1 MTDISIT
8 NYREQLSMLP
18 TLPGVYRYFDAE
30 GTCLY
35 VGKAKDLK
43 RRVSSYFQ
51 KNDLSPRIAIMVS
64 KIARMETTVVRTEAE
79 ALLLENNLIKTLA
92 PKYNILFRD
101 DKSYPYLKLS
111 ASPFPRVSYYRG
123 GVDKKSRFFG
133 PYPNAGAVRE
143 AIGILQK
150 VFRLRTCED
159 AVFANRS
166 RPCLMGQMDRCSC
179 PCVGKITEKEY
190 AADVENACRFLRGE
204 TDDVMQGLRDKMTA
218 ASEAW
223 RFEEAAVFRD
233 RIASLNDVM
242 QQQAVETTGGDTDAD
257 IIAVAIT
264 AGVACVN
271 IAMVRGGRHLGDHA
285 VFPDVVRGTG
295 EALAAS
301 DVFDAFISQHYLTS
315 KVPDVVVSQAASD
328 REATAETLSDLAGR
342 RIAFVAEPQS
352 LRRKWLEMA
361 EQGAR
366 IALERHLTETAGEKR
381 RVEDLIRVLDLKLTD
396 EQRTTLTMECFD
408 ISHTAGEA
416 TQASCVV
423 FRGLGMDSSR
433 YRRFN
438 INDVTAG
445 DDYAAMKEVL
455 TRRYSPVARGEAE
468 LPDIVFVDGGR
479 GQVHMARDVFT
490 ELGLPLSV
498 IVGVAKGEGRKTGL
512 ETLVFADGREPLVL
526 GSESPALML
535 VAMIRDEA
543 HRFAITGMRAKRSK
557 TRQTSRL
564 EDIDG
569 IGAKRRQK
577 LLTHFGGLKGVKNAG
592 VEDIAK
598 IDGFSRSLAQKIYDH
613 LHGVDSGSTD

>member
-179 PCVGKITEKEY
+179 PCVGKITEEEY

-218 ASEAW
+218 ASDAW

-342 RIAFVAEPQS
+342 RIAFVSEPQS

-455 TRRYSPVARGEAE
+455 TRRYSLVARGEAE

>member
-133 PYPNAGAVRE
+133 PYPNAGAVKE

-179 PCVGKITEKEY
+179 PCVGKVTEEEY

-218 ASEAW
+218 ASDAW

-361 EQGAR
+361 EQGAK

-577 LLTHFGGLKGVKNAG
+577 LLTHFGGLKGIKNAG

>member
-179 PCVGKITEKEY
+179 PCVGKITEEDY

-342 RIAFVAEPQS
+342 RIAFVSEPQS

-598 IDGFSRSLAQKIYDH
+598 INGFSRSLAQKIYDH

>member
-218 ASEAW
+218 ASDAW

-342 RIAFVAEPQS
+342 RIAFVSEPQS

-361 EQGAR
+361 EQGAK

>member
-1 MTDISIT
+1 MTDISIS
-8 NYREQLSMLP
+8 NYREQLANLP
-18 TLPGVYRYFDAE
+18 TLPGVYRYFDDA

-35 VGKAKDLK
+35 VGKAKNLK

-51 KNDLSPRIAIMVS
+51 KNDLSPRIAIMVG

-179 PCVGKITEKEY
+179 PCVGRVTEAQY

-204 TDDVMQGLRDKMTA
+204 TQDVMEGLRRRMTE

-233 RIASLNDVM
+233 RIAALNDVM
-242 QQQAVETTGGDTDAD
+242 HQQAVETTGGDTNAD
-257 IIAVAIT
+257 IIAVVVKE
-264 AGVACVN
+264 GVACVN
-271 IAMVRGGRHLGDHA
+271 LAMVRGGRHLGDHA
-285 VFPDVVRGTG
+285 IFPEVGRGTG
-295 EALAAS
+295 ESLTAG
-301 DVFDAFISQHYLTS
+301 DVFEAFAAQHYLATA
-315 KVPDVVVSQAASD
+315 VPDVVISEAPTD
-328 REATAETLSDLAGR
+328 REAAVESLSELAGR
-342 RIAFVAEPQS
+342 RIVFVHEPQS
-352 LRRKWLEMA
+352 LRRRWLEMA

-366 IALERHLTETAGEKR
+366 IALERHLSETAGEKR
-381 RVEDLIRVLDLKLTD
+381 RVEDLLRVLNLNLTE
-396 EQRTTLTMECFD
+396 EQRGTLTMECFD

-423 FRGLGMDSSR
+423 FRGQAMDSSR

-438 INDVTAG
+438 ITDVTAG

-455 TRRYSPVARGEAE
+455 TRRYSPVARGEAV

-543 HRFAITGMRAKRSK
+543 HRFAITGMRAKRSR
-557 TRQTSRL
+557 TRQVSRL

-577 LLTHFGGLKGVKNAG
+577 LLTHFGGLKGVRNAS

-598 IDGFSRSLAQKIYDH
+598 IDGISRVLAQKIYDH
-613 LHGVDSGSTD
+613 LHGVEGAGTT

>member
-133 PYPNAGAVRE
+133 PYPNAGAVKE

-179 PCVGKITEKEY
+179 PCVGKITEEEY

-218 ASEAW
+218 ASDAW

-361 EQGAR
+361 EQGAK

>member
-150 VFRLRTCED
+150 VFRLRTCDD

-179 PCVGKITEKEY
+179 PCVGKITEEEY

-204 TDDVMQGLRDKMTA
+204 TDDVMQGLRDQMTA

-342 RIAFVAEPQS
+342 RIAFVSEPQS

-361 EQGAR
+361 EQGAK

>member
-133 PYPNAGAVRE
+133 PYPNAGAVKE

-179 PCVGKITEKEY
+179 PCVGKVTEEEY

-218 ASEAW
+218 ASDAW

-361 EQGAR
+361 EQGAK

-526 GSESPALML
+526 GSESLALML

>member
-179 PCVGKITEKEY
+179 PCVGKITEEEY

-328 REATAETLSDLAGR
+328 REAMAETLSDLAGR
-342 RIAFVAEPQS
+342 RIAFVSEPQS

>member
-179 PCVGKITEKEY
+179 PCVGKITEEEY

-218 ASEAW
+218 ASDAW

-342 RIAFVAEPQS
+342 RIAFVSEPQS

-455 TRRYSPVARGEAE
+455 TRRYSPVARGETE

>member
-133 PYPNAGAVRE
+133 PYPNAGAVKE

-179 PCVGKITEKEY
+179 PCVGKVTEEEY

>member
-133 PYPNAGAVRE
+133 PYPNAGAVKE

-179 PCVGKITEKEY
+179 PCVGKVTEEEY

-218 ASEAW
+218 ASDTW

-342 RIAFVAEPQS
+342 RIVFVAEPQS

-361 EQGAR
+361 EQGAK

>member
-133 PYPNAGAVRE
+133 PYPNAGAVKE

-179 PCVGKITEKEY
+179 PCVGKVTEEEY

-218 ASEAW
+218 ASDAW

-361 EQGAR
+361 EQGAK

-479 GQVHMARDVFT
+479 GQVHMARDVFS

-577 LLTHFGGLKGVKNAG
+577 LLTHFGGFKGVKNAG

>member
-179 PCVGKITEKEY
+179 PCVGKITEEDY

-361 EQGAR
+361 EQGAK

-598 IDGFSRSLAQKIYDH
+598 INGFSRSLAQKIYDH

>member
-1 MTDISIT
+1 
-8 NYREQLSMLP
+8 MLP
-18 TLPGVYRYFDAE
+18 TLPGVYRYFDSE

-35 VGKAKDLK
+35 VGKAKNLK

-51 KNDLSPRIAIMVS
+51 KNDLSPRIAIMVG

-79 ALLLENNLIKTLA
+79 ALLLENNLIKTLS

-101 DKSYPYLKLS
+101 DKSYPYVKLS
-111 ASPFPRVSYYRG
+111 ASPFPRACYYRG
-123 GVDKKSRFFG
+123 GVDKKSRYFG

-143 AIGILQK
+143 AISILQK

-159 AVFANRS
+159 AVFSNRS

-179 PCVGKITEKEY
+179 PCVGRISEAEY

-204 TDDVMQGLRDKMTA
+204 TDDVLRGLRDKMTA
-218 ASEAW
+218 ASAAL

-233 RIASLNDVM
+233 RIAALNDVM
-242 QQQAVETTGGDTDAD
+242 HQQAVETTGGDTDAD
-257 IIAVAIT
+257 IIAVAVT
-264 AGVACVN
+264 GGVACVN
-271 IAMVRGGRHLGDHA
+271 LAMVRGGRHLGDHA
-285 VFPDVVRGTG
+285 VFPDVARGTG
-295 EALAAS
+295 EALSAP
-301 DVFDAFISQHYLTS
+301 DVFEAFVMQHYAAAD
-315 KVPDVVVSQAASD
+315 VPDVVVSRAACD
-328 REATAETLSDLAGR
+328 AEEATQILSDIAGR
-342 RIAFVAEPQS
+342 CITFVHEPRDV
-352 LRRKWLEMA
+352 RRRWLEMA
-361 EQGAR
+361 DQGAR
-366 IALERHLTETAGEKR
+366 IALERHLAETAGEKR
-381 RVEDLIRVLDLKLTD
+381 RVDDLIRVLGLTLTD

-438 INDVTAG
+438 ITDVTAG

-468 LPDIVFVDGGR
+468 IPDIVFVDGGR

-557 TRQTSRL
+557 NRLTTRL
-564 EDIDG
+564 EDIEG

-592 VEDIAK
+592 AEDIAK
-598 IDGFSRSLAQKIYDH
+598 IDGISRVLAQKIYDH
-613 LHGVDSGSTD
+613 LHGVDSGSST

>member
-111 ASPFPRVSYYRG
+111 VSPFPRVSYYRG

-133 PYPNAGAVRE
+133 PYPNAGAVKE

-179 PCVGKITEKEY
+179 PCVGKITEEDY

-218 ASEAW
+218 ASDAW

-361 EQGAR
+361 EQGAK

-479 GQVHMARDVFT
+479 GQVHMARDVFS

>member
-51 KNDLSPRIAIMVS
+51 KNNLSPRIAIMVS

-179 PCVGKITEKEY
+179 PCVGKITEEDY

-342 RIAFVAEPQS
+342 RIAFVSEPQS

-598 IDGFSRSLAQKIYDH
+598 INSFSRSLAQKIYDH

>member
-133 PYPNAGAVRE
+133 PYPNAGAVKE

-218 ASEAW
+218 ASDAW

-328 REATAETLSDLAGR
+328 REATAVTLSDLAGR
-342 RIAFVAEPQS
+342 RIVFVSEPQS

-361 EQGAR
+361 EQGAK

>member
-133 PYPNAGAVRE
+133 PYPNAGAVKE

-218 ASEAW
+218 ASDAW

-342 RIAFVAEPQS
+342 RIAFVSEPQS

-455 TRRYSPVARGEAE
+455 TRRYSSVARGEAE

-598 IDGFSRSLAQKIYDH
+598 INSFSRSLAQKIYDH

>member
-179 PCVGKITEKEY
+179 PCVGKITEEDY

-342 RIAFVAEPQS
+342 RIAFVSEPQS

-535 VAMIRDEA
+535 VAMISDEA

-598 IDGFSRSLAQKIYDH
+598 INGFSRSLAQKIYDH
-613 LHGVDSGSTD
+613 LHGVDSGSTN

>member
-133 PYPNAGAVRE
+133 PYPNAGAVKE

-179 PCVGKITEKEY
+179 PCVGKVTEEEY

-218 ASEAW
+218 ASDAW

-315 KVPDVVVSQAASD
+315 KVPDVVVSQAASN

-342 RIAFVAEPQS
+342 RIVFVAEPQS

-361 EQGAR
+361 EQGAK

-423 FRGLGMDSSR
+423 FRGLSMDSSR

>member
-133 PYPNAGAVRE
+133 PYPNAGAVKE

-150 VFRLRTCED
+150 VFHLRTCED

-179 PCVGKITEKEY
+179 PCVGKVTEEEY

-218 ASEAW
+218 ASDAW

-361 EQGAR
+361 EQGAK

>member
-159 AVFANRS
+159 AVFSNRS

-179 PCVGKITEKEY
+179 PCVGKITEEDY

-204 TDDVMQGLRDKMTA
+204 TDDVMRGLRDKMTA
-218 ASEAW
+218 ASDAW

-342 RIAFVAEPQS
+342 RIAFVSEPQS

-361 EQGAR
+361 EQGAK

-598 IDGFSRSLAQKIYDH
+598 IDSFSRSLAQKIYDH

>member
-179 PCVGKITEKEY
+179 PCVGKITEEDY

-342 RIAFVAEPQS
+342 RIAFVSEPQS

-455 TRRYSPVARGEAE
+455 TRRYSPVVRGEAE

-598 IDGFSRSLAQKIYDH
+598 INSFSRSLAQKIYDH

>member
-133 PYPNAGAVRE
+133 PYPNAGAVKE

-179 PCVGKITEKEY
+179 PCVGKITEEEY

-218 ASEAW
+218 ASDAW

-315 KVPDVVVSQAASD
+315 KVPDVVVSQAASN

-361 EQGAR
+361 EQGAK

>member
-133 PYPNAGAVRE
+133 PYPNAGAVKE

-179 PCVGKITEKEY
+179 PCVGKVTEEEY

-218 ASEAW
+218 ASDAW

-315 KVPDVVVSQAASD
+315 KVPDVVVSQPASD

-361 EQGAR
+361 EQGAK

-512 ETLVFADGREPLVL
+512 ETLVFADGRESLVL

>member
-133 PYPNAGAVRE
+133 PYPNAGAVKE

-179 PCVGKITEKEY
+179 PCVGKVTEEEY

-218 ASEAW
+218 ASDAW

-328 REATAETLSDLAGR
+328 RETTAETLSDLAGR

-361 EQGAR
+361 EQGAK

-479 GQVHMARDVFT
+479 GQVHMARDVFS

>member
-64 KIARMETTVVRTEAE
+64 RIARMETTVVRTEAE

-123 GVDKKSRFFG
+123 GDDKKSRFFG
-133 PYPNAGAVRE
+133 PYPNAGAVKE

-218 ASEAW
+218 ASDAW

-342 RIAFVAEPQS
+342 RIAFVSEPQS

-455 TRRYSPVARGEAE
+455 TRRYSSVARGEAE

>member
-150 VFRLRTCED
+150 VFRLRTCDD

-179 PCVGKITEKEY
+179 PCVGKITAEDY

-204 TDDVMQGLRDKMTA
+204 TDDVMRGLRDKMTA

-264 AGVACVN
+264 TGVACVN

-342 RIAFVAEPQS
+342 RIAFVSEPQS

-598 IDGFSRSLAQKIYDH
+598 INGFSRSLAQKIYDH

>member
-179 PCVGKITEKEY
+179 PCVGKITEEEY

-242 QQQAVETTGGDTDAD
+242 QQQAVETTGCDTDAD

-342 RIAFVAEPQS
+342 RIAFVSEPQS

-598 IDGFSRSLAQKIYDH
+598 INGFSRSLAQKIYDH
-613 LHGVDSGSTD
+613 LHGVDSGSTN

>member
-179 PCVGKITEKEY
+179 PCVGKITEEDY

-328 REATAETLSDLAGR
+328 RDATAETLSDLAGR
-342 RIAFVAEPQS
+342 RIAFVSEPQS

-598 IDGFSRSLAQKIYDH
+598 INSFSRSLAQKIYDH

>member
-133 PYPNAGAVRE
+133 PYPNAGAVKE

-179 PCVGKITEKEY
+179 PCVGKVTEEEY
-190 AADVENACRFLRGE
+190 VADVENACRFLRGE

-218 ASEAW
+218 ASDAW

-257 IIAVAIT
+257 IIAVAIA

-361 EQGAR
+361 EQGAK

>member
-133 PYPNAGAVRE
+133 PYPNAGAVKE

-179 PCVGKITEKEY
+179 PCVGKVTEEEY

-218 ASEAW
+218 ASDAW

-315 KVPDVVVSQAASD
+315 KVPDIVVSQAASD

-361 EQGAR
+361 EQGAK

>member
-133 PYPNAGAVRE
+133 PYPNAGAVKE

-218 ASEAW
+218 ASDAW

-271 IAMVRGGRHLGDHA
+271 IAMVRGGRYLGDHA

-342 RIAFVAEPQS
+342 RIVFVSEPQS

-361 EQGAR
+361 EQGAK